1 MPDHAPSAGFCLRC
15 LVKKILFAMFAMA
28 CCLLPQRVLAV
39 LELEITGGVD
49 TGYPIAISDFPDKTE
64 KRIGSQMSQIIRN
77 DLQFSG
83 KFSPLKLSAMPQN
96 PGAAE
101 EITPSLW
108 HDMNAVVAGT
118 VAVAGGKV
126 VLTYQLHDLTTGKNI
141 LNKNIS
147 FGAHQIREASHLVS
161 NQIYEALMHERGAF
175 LTKLAYVSVNPKLD
189 FPYQLVISDYDGYNE
204 KVILRSREPV
214 MSPSW
219 DPTGAKLAYVSFESK
234 HPAIFIHDIRNR
246 SRVVLSKF
254 SGINGSPAFSPRG
267 DKVAM
272 VLSKDGN
279 PEIYVADL
287 NTKSLKRLTSN
298 RVIDTE
304 PAWSP
309 DGNYVYFSSERG
321 GKPQIYRVAVANP
334 EDVARVTWENSMN
347 LNPSVSPDGKFLALI
362 TRDDSGYHV
371 AKQDMDTRFITVLSR
386 NRYDESPSFAPNGS
400 MIIYSTVVRGKKSL
414 ALVSSDGRFQANLP
428 SNTGFVSAP
437 AWSPFLN

>member
-1 MPDHAPSAGFCLRC
+1 VKNIFYSVFFVFCSL
-15 LVKKILFAMFAMA
+15 ISFPAY
-28 CCLLPQRVLAV
+28 AV

-49 TGYPIAISDFPDKTE
+49 AGYPIAISNFPDNTQ
-64 KRIGSQMSQIIRN
+64 RSVGSQMSQIIRN

-96 PGAAE
+96 PGSDA

-108 HDMNAVVAGT
+108 DVNAVVSGT
-118 VAVAGGKV
+118 VGIAGGKI
-126 VLTYQLHDLTTGKNI
+126 VLTYQLHDLTTHKNL
-141 LNKNIS
+141 LNKTVS
-147 FGAHQIREASHLVS
+147 FGLNQLRQAAHLVS
-161 NQIYEALMHERGAF
+161 NQIYEVLMHERGAF

-189 FPYQLVISDYDGYNE
+189 YPYQLVISDYDGYNE

-219 DPTGAKLAYVSFESK
+219 DPSGNRVAYVSFESK
-234 HPAIFIHDIRNR
+234 KPAIFIQDIRSK
-246 SRVVLSKF
+246 SRFALSKF
-254 SGINGSPAFSPRG
+254 AGINGSPAFSPKG
-267 DKVAM
+267 DKIAM

-279 PEIYVADL
+279 PEIYVANL
-287 NTKSLKRLTSN
+287 NTKSLTRLTNN

-304 PAWSP
+304 PTWSP
-309 DGNYVYFSSERG
+309 DGAYIYFSSERG
-321 GKPQIYRVAVANP
+321 GKPQIYRVAVNNP
-334 EDVARVTWENSMN
+334 SDVTRVTWENSMN
-347 LNPSVSPDGKFLALI
+347 LNPAVSPDGKTLAMI
-362 TRDDSGYHV
+362 TRDGSGYRV
-371 AKQDMDTRFITVLSR
+371 AKQDLESKFITILTS

-437 AWSPFLN
+437 AWSPFIN